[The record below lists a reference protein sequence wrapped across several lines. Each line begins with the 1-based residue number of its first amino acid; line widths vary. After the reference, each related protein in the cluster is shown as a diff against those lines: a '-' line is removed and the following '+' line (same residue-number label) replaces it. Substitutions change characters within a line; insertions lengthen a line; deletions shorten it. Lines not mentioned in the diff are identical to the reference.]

1 MDKIIKEH
9 DSHVRNSDKVVID
22 FSNYASKK
30 ELEHATGIDTSD
42 LAAKKAFVALKAKVD
57 KLDINKI
64 ANVSTSLSNL

>member
-57 KLDINKI
+57 KLDINKK